1 MHLTQLKL
9 PKAAHAAATISRF
22 LSSRYAEHQ
31 IVWELSGAPPEAKRE
46 FLFRSDMRPDG
57 LEVLVLS
64 RQPLTAITAPWES
77 QTRLYAPELETGQ
90 LLRFKLRMSPTVD
103 RAQAGKRSVRTDL
116 VMELVHSQLRHQSV
130 AIAAQAAAEQWLRSR
145 AHASGFRLVEC
156 IADNYQRLV
165 MVDKGKRITTP
176 SLDVEGLLEITDP
189 TLFLEKQRTGYG
201 KAKFA
206 GMGLML
212 VRRP

>member
-1 MHLTQLKL
+1 
-9 PKAAHAAATISRF
+9 
-22 LSSRYAEHQ
+22 
-31 IVWELSGAPPEAKRE
+31 
-46 FLFRSDMRPDG
+46 
-57 LEVLVLS
+57 
-64 RQPLTAITAPWES
+64 
-77 QTRLYAPELETGQ
+77 
-90 LLRFKLRMSPTVD
+90 
-103 RAQAGKRSVRTDL
+103 
-116 VMELVHSQLRHQSV
+116 
-130 AIAAQAAAEQWLRSR
+130 
-145 AHASGFRLVEC
+145 
-156 IADNYQRLV
+156 